1 MSSGP
6 TGSRAKLTIVKEKNK
21 FKLYRFGVIVASS
34 DSEEKLKG
42 MFGYYKKSP
51 FKNDFNY
58 EENPD
63 QTEDL
68 Q

>member
-6 TGSRAKLTIVKEKNK
+6 TGSRAQLTIVKEKNK
-21 FKLYRFGVIVASS
+21 FKLYRFGAIVASS

-42 MFGYYKKSP
+42 IFGYYKKSP
-51 FKNDFNY
+51 FKNDFDY
-58 EENPD
+58 EENSN
-63 QTEDL
+63 QAEDL